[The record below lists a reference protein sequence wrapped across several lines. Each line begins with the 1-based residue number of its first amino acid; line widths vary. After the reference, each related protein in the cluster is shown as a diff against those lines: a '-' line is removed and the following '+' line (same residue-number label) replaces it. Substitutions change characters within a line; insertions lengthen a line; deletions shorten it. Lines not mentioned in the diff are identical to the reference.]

1 MTLRGIRLDPGGDVV
16 DVFRMTDISRS
27 GIGAFTDRP
36 YYPGQRVVLRL
47 PLSRERGRRNIYAT
61 VRRCDPEQE
70 GYHVGLEFDTVSV
83 GSWCGVAAHQTPAA
97 A

>member
-16 DVFRMTDISRS
+16 DTFRMTDISRS
-27 GIGAFTDRP
+27 GIGAYTDRP
-36 YYPGQRVVLRL
+36 YYPGQRLVLCL
-47 PLSRERGRRNIYAT
+47 PLSRDRGRRNIYAT

-70 GYHVGLEFDTVSV
+70 GYRVGLEFDTASV
-83 GSWCGVAAHQTPAA
+83 GSWCGVAAETPAA